1 MKEAHVAAM
10 EEFID
15 NVRVLINAL
24 GYKVLEPTV
33 QKTSDSTDMD
43 EKLYLNTGAVRAV
56 GVAAPVGG
64 KILGEVLPYLDT
76 KK

>member
-1 MKEAHVAAM
+1 MSH
-10 EEFID
+10 
-15 NVRVLINAL
+15 NAYCSVKIHQ
-24 GYKVLEPTV
+24 G
-33 QKTSDSTDMD
+33 
-43 EKLYLNTGAVRAV
+43 G